1 MNFDKIIQPTS
12 TRLISIR
19 IRENFMFSVQSM
31 IAVLTYISLNSVS
44 FANDGAFYA
53 NGNQLIPITESKISV
68 KKEILLIER
77 VNSEYLRIHVHY
89 EFFNPG
95 ADKKVLTGFE
105 AVSPSGDVDGTPRNG
120 KHPYIYDFSAKVDG
134 EMTATNVAIV
144 HDSLYYQNEK
154 FNTVSDNEINNIS
167 DINNVDF
174 KYVYYFEPLF
184 KKGITTID
192 HSYLLKLSG
201 SVDLKY
207 NFTYVLT
214 AATRWANNQIDD
226 FTLILDLGDFQQYY
240 IPRTFFE
247 NELSWAHVGQGKI
260 KSMLDS
266 RLDQNGISAL
276 EVITQNGQLIFQQS
290 NFKPKDELSIY
301 AWNFFGGCENFN
313 PAYCDLPFE
322 LDDTQF
328 IGQPVDEMAK
338 KILRNLPFA
347 RRGYI
352 FKNAE
357 LQAYYTR
364 MNWYLPNQNYEALP
378 ELLTEQEKA
387 WIEKF
392 SD

>member
-1 MNFDKIIQPTS
+1 
-12 TRLISIR
+12 
-19 IRENFMFSVQSM
+19 M
-31 IAVLTYISLNSVS
+31 IAINSQVSVCKNNLKNKLFFLTIYFHIFSL
-44 FANDGAFYA
+44 ANDGAFYA
-53 NGNQLIPITESKISV
+53 NGNQLIPITESKITV

-77 VNSEYLRIHVHY
+77 VNAEYLRIQVHY

-120 KHPYIYDFSAKVDG
+120 KHPYIYDFSAKVNG
-134 EMTATNVAIV
+134 EFIATNVAIV
-144 HDSLYYQNEK
+144 HDSMYYQNEK
-154 FNTVSDNEINNIS
+154 FKTVSEAEIKSIS

-184 KKGITTID
+184 NKGITTID

-207 NFTYVLT
+207 QFTYILT

-226 FTLILDLGDFQQYY
+226 FTLILDLGEFQHFY
-240 IPRTFFE
+240 IPMSFFDTATAWTF
-247 NELSWAHVGQGKI
+247 LGQGKI
-260 KSMLDS
+260 KSFSDT
-266 RLDQNGISAL
+266 RLDENGIPTA
-276 EVITQNGQLIFQQS
+276 EVISQNGQLIFQQL

-301 AWNFFGGCENFN
+301 AWNFFGACENFD
-313 PAYCDLPFE
+313 PAQCDLPF
-322 LDDTQF
+322 DINDQQHIDF
-328 IGQPVDEMAK
+328 PNDEMSQ

-352 FKNAE
+352 FKNAN
-357 LQAYYTR
+357 LQAYYES
-364 MNWYLPNQNYEALP
+364 MNWYIPNPDYEANP
-378 ELLTEQEKA
+378 ELLTLAEQI

-392 SD
+392 SE

>member
-1 MNFDKIIQPTS
+1 VRKNSRIGLKIALNKNMFMK
-12 TRLISIR
+12 LIL
-19 IRENFMFSVQSM
+19 V
-31 IAVLTYISLNSVS
+31 SLLV
-44 FANDGAFYA
+44 FLATTAFTNDGAFYA

-77 VNSEYLRIHVHY
+77 VNADYLRIQVHY

-120 KHPYIYDFSAKVDG
+120 KHPYIYDFSAKVNG
-134 EMTATNVAIV
+134 EFISTNVAIV
-144 HDSLYYQNEK
+144 HDSLYYQNGQFK
-154 FNTVSDNEINNIS
+154 TVSEQEIKSIS
-167 DINNVDF
+167 DINTVDF

-207 NFTYVLT
+207 QFTYILT
-214 AATRWANNQIDD
+214 AANRWANNQIDD
-226 FTLILDLGDFQQYY
+226 FTLILDLGNFQQYY
-240 IPRTFFE
+240 IPMTFFKSE
-247 NELSWAHVGQGKI
+247 TAWTFLGQGKI
-260 KSMLDS
+260 QRTSDT
-266 RLDQNGISAL
+266 RLDQNGILAA
-276 EVITQNGQLIFQQS
+276 EVIAQNGQVIFQQT
-290 NFKPKDELSIY
+290 NFKPQDELFIY
-301 AWNFFGGCENFN
+301 TWNFFGGCEKFD
-313 PAYCDLPFE
+313 PAFCDLPFAI
-322 LDDTQF
+322 DDAQY
-328 IGQPVDEMAK
+328 VDHPIDETAQ

-357 LQAYYTR
+357 LNTYYSR
-364 MNWYLPNQNYEALP
+364 MNWYIPNQNYEALP

-392 SD
+392 SN